1 MTNEKN
7 YIISTVGLQFAY
19 QKQKVLNGIDLQVP
33 EGSIF
38 GFLGPNG
45 AGKSTTIKVLLGLL
59 QVPAGSVFMFNH
71 ELNSGKIGILRQIGA
86 MVESPSLYEHLNAF
100 KNLEIT
106 QRLRQLPE
114 KRIHEVLEIVGL
126 TKEAH
131 RKVRQYSTGMKQRL
145 SLAIAMLGNPK
156 LLILDEPINGLDP
169 SGIIEIRNLL
179 IHLNKEHA
187 CTIFLSSHILDE
199 IEKICSDVAV
209 IDKGKV
215 LYQGEMGGLLLRYGG
230 QEKVLIESDDNEAI
244 IPLLKPGTFQLKDS
258 CISISVESKQ
268 ETSLIVKKIV
278 ESGIGVYSVEPDR
291 SDLERSFLEIL
302 REGGQS

>member
-1 MTNEKN
+1 MPNERN
-7 YIISTVGLQFAY
+7 FIIKTEGLQFAF

-59 QVPAGSVFMFNH
+59 RVPAGKVFMFDH
-71 ELNSGKIGILRQIGA
+71 ELNSGKIEILGHIGA
-86 MVESPSLYEHLNAF
+86 VVESPSLYEHLNAF
-100 KNLEIT
+100 RNLEIT
-106 QRLRQLPE
+106 QRLRRLPE
-114 KRIHEVLEIVGL
+114 KRILDVLEIVGL

-131 RKVRQYSTGMKQRL
+131 RKIRQYSTGMKQRL
-145 SLAIAMLGNPK
+145 SLAIAMLGNPR

-179 IHLNKEHA
+179 LHLNKEHG

-215 LYQGEMGGLLLRYGG
+215 LYQGEMRGLLQRYGG
-230 QEKVLIESDDNEAI
+230 QEKVLVETNHNEAI
-244 IPLLKPGTFQLKDS
+244 IPFLKPGTFQIKGS
-258 CISISVESKQ
+258 QISILVESKQ
-268 ETSLIVKKIV
+268 ETSLLIKKIV

-302 REGGQS
+302 REGGKS